1 MCFDRAREATA
12 LTQTIHMEDMTM
24 RISSVLTLLALLSLT
39 ACQPP
44 EPSEPVEM
52 TASDAAGLTADDRA
66 AIGPTREA
74 WVKRALAG
82 DGGALAA
89 TYAEDA
95 VLLPPNHEAVEGR
108 AAIQAYF
115 ETFPPVSD
123 MQLHPMEVD
132 GVGDVA
138 YVRGHYVLTMTPE
151 GSDPINDSGHYLEV
165 RRKQADGSWLTYRD
179 IYNSELSLQ
188 GAGLGV

>member
-1 MCFDRAREATA
+1 
-12 LTQTIHMEDMTM
+12 M
-24 RISSVLTLLALLSLT
+24 RISSVLILLVLLPLT

-52 TASDAAGLTADDRA
+52 TASEAAALTADDRA
-66 AIGPTREA
+66 AIEA
-74 WVKRALAG
+74 TTQAWAKAALAG
-82 DGGALAA
+82 DWVALAA

-123 MQLHPMEVD
+123 MQLHPIEVD
-132 GVGDVA
+132 GEGDVA

-179 IYNSELSLQ
+179 IYNSELPFP
-188 GAGLGV
+188 GAGMEEEPR

>member
-1 MCFDRAREATA
+1 
-12 LTQTIHMEDMTM
+12 M
-24 RISSVLTLLALLSLT
+24 RISSVLILLVLLPLT

-44 EPSEPVEM
+44 EPSEPVGM
-52 TASDAAGLTADDRA
+52 TASEAAALTADDLA
-66 AIGPTREA
+66 AIEATNQA
-74 WVKRALAG
+74 WVKAVLAG
-82 DGGALAA
+82 DWVALAA

-123 MQLHPMEVD
+123 VQLHPIEVD
-132 GVGDVA
+132 GEGDVA
-138 YVRGHYVLTMTPE
+138 YVRGHFVLTMTPE

-179 IYNSELSLQ
+179 IYNSELPFP
-188 GAGLGV
+188 GAGMEEEPR